1 MKHALWLVN
10 SSLVLIF
17 ASVLGVLQLL
27 HQDPPQWRTPKIL
40 TAHEPA
46 QQPEAPKQN
55 NASWE
60 KIYQNDIFEIH
71 PLEVI
76 RQIKSGKLAAI
87 YHTHPSTEE
96 EESKFD
102 RFNCENSCIPYLIY
116 SKKTQ
121 KFNLLVPSK
130 PHVNKQYIEMLKK
143 IYD

>member
-1 MKHALWLVN
+1 MQSIIDHAAQSETEVCGFVTMDGN
-10 SSLVLIF
+10 EF
-17 ASVLGVLQLL
+17 K
-27 HQDPPQWRTPKIL
+27 T
-40 TAHEPA
+40 EPA
-46 QQPEAPKQN
+46 KNIA
-55 NASWE
+55 
-60 KIYQNDIFEIH
+60 IYQNDIFEIH